1 MIRPQWEWAFDGA
14 DGVALD
20 RPVSPAFAN
29 QYDAEEWIGEVWRDL
44 SAQGVRVAR
53 LLNGGAQAAPALV
66 VPPLDGN
73 HRSS

>member
-1 MIRPQWEWAFDGA
+1 MIRPQWEWAFDDG

-44 SAQGVRVAR
+44 AGQGVRSAR
-53 LLNGGAQAAPALV
+53 LLNGGLQAAPGLD
-66 VPPLDGN
+66 VPPVE
-73 HRSS
+73 RT